1 MERGLLCA
9 ALFGHRPLLRALVCV
24 RARPELPQ
32 DVPQLGKRHKRSQ
45 TTLDGSPPPKQL
57 QQQQQPPSQ
66 PATPLR
72 RSLWGRAAA
81 AAPEPEEAAGPN
93 PYSACDPFDVTM
105 MRCTPSTTTCFT

>member
-1 MERGLLCA
+1 MCA
-9 ALFGHRPLLRALVCV
+9 

-57 QQQQQPPSQ
+57 QQQQQQPPSQ

-72 RSLWGRAAA
+72 RSLWGRAAAAA

-105 MRCTPSTTTCFT
+105 MRCIPFTITCAE